1 MCCIYGNTSALI
13 RHLAASDPF
22 VIAGAGL
29 AYFRLADL
37 IRLAEQI
44 RELLA

>member
-13 RHLAASDPF
+13 RHLASDPF
-22 VIAGAGL
+22 VIAATRR
-29 AYFRLADL
+29 AYFRVADL

-44 RELLA
+44 RELLG